1 MIEMNVTKVQKMWWG
16 YMNMVPIEENFDPKP
31 RDEYTKH
38 TYQQADQLALEFMRM
53 DLLSS
58 LQPCA
63 IG

>member
-1 MIEMNVTKVQKMWWG
+1 
-16 YMNMVPIEENFDPKP
+16 MNMVPIEENFDPKP